1 METIFDHNITKKE
14 LEAMLVLLIAPWMSS
29 KIGLR
34 LNIMVL
40 SIDFIVIV
48 TTLQLLKSMQI
59 WFLTTCIRFLVLAT
73 TTSLFKKV
81 SQDRSCIF
89 LCQSHS
95 NKFLHHYPCSA
106 LRLIGDIDAF
116 LVLPNPLLE
125 PIMRLGNLVIEVP
138 VAHVLTFHY
147 GTLVRLL
154 WELKDEGSEWSYLY
168 FCIP

>member
-59 WFLTTCIRFLVLAT
+59 
-73 TTSLFKKV
+73 
-81 SQDRSCIF
+81 
-89 LCQSHS
+89 
-95 NKFLHHYPCSA
+95 
-106 LRLIGDIDAF
+106 
-116 LVLPNPLLE
+116 
-125 PIMRLGNLVIEVP
+125 
-138 VAHVLTFHY
+138 
-147 GTLVRLL
+147 
-154 WELKDEGSEWSYLY
+154 
-168 FCIP
+168 